1 MARKTFQM
9 DDIHCKSCAAT
20 IRRELG
26 RLSGVTEVRP
36 DERTNTVVVSFA
48 EAEVDPGAIAERLAE
63 AGFPVKDSAPTREG
77 AAPQRHAQTQAA
89 GRWLPYGL
97 LTLAVAITAL
107 AGYVGY
113 ELYPRFDLPAV
124 GGAGLLALA
133 AGAGI
138 ASFFA
143 PCSFP
148 LLVTLLSRHVG
159 GAGKAATASRPL
171 PFALALATGAAG
183 FLALFGALIALGG
196 SAFASSVTFTSA
208 TGISLR
214 IAVGVALIALGLIQ
228 LGFLADTS
236 FRSVERVTKRLN
248 RAQAG
253 LRRRHPVTGF
263 TAFGFF
269 YLLAGFG

>member
-1 MARKTFQM
+1 MAQRTFEVQ
-9 DDIHCKSCAAT
+9 DIHCKSCSAA
-20 IRRELG
+20 IRTELG
-26 RLSGVTEVRP
+26 RLSGVTKVEP
-36 DERTNTVVVSFA
+36 DPRTNTVVVSFA
-48 EAEVDPGAIAERLAE
+48 EAEVDAEAIVRQLAE
-63 AGFPVKDSAPTREG
+63 AGFPVKESTPAEG
-77 AAPQRHAQTQAA
+77 TARSDRIQSKAT

-97 LTLAVAITAL
+97 LTLAVAVTAL

-124 GGAGLLALA
+124 DGAGLLALA
-133 AGAGI
+133 SGAGI

-148 LLVTLLSRHVG
+148 LLVTLLSRQVG
-159 GAGKAATASRPL
+159 DSAGPRQAGSRPL
-171 PFALALATGAAG
+171 PFALALATGAAA
-183 FLALFGALIALGG
+183 FLVLFGILIALGG
-196 SAFASSVTFTSA
+196 SAFASSVTFTS
-208 TGISLR
+208 TIGITLR
-214 IAVGVALIALGLIQ
+214 IAVGVALIILGLVQFGI
-228 LGFLADTS
+228 LADTS

-253 LRRRHPVTGF
+253 LRRKHPVTGF